1 MKKLFKY
8 QTSVILITLFF
19 SSPILAR
26 SIFGDDK
33 DIIWK
38 SGSNQYIKYEKQES
52 NKFGANEH
60 PVELDQKQIANALK
74 ALEYSE
80 KKFLTGKVIKSVF
93 TLSQMNL
100 FAKQFAKGL
109 KNAKPGQDIIFVI
122 EGTNPKL
129 LVLTDNYFL
138 SGRVFYK
145 EGKLN
150 IIIGDFNLVRN
161 EAFELVYDPSRRA
174 VPYTFN
180 FGSRLK
186 SSNKFKETLLSA
198 PGVEN
203 QVIKGKFRRDW
214 FMLDVALA
222 SQALL
227 AKIQE
232 HRNPTSR
239 DDRQIQIEAAKL
251 ARERRQMRAEM
262 ARMRKDMKDIN
273 SGAGSSSKTPEERI
287 TTLDQLFTKELIT
300 QEEYDI
306 RREKILNDI

>member
-8 QTSVILITLFF
+8 QTLVIILTLSF
-19 SSPILAR
+19 SSTAFAGF
-26 SIFGDDK
+26 FGDDK

-38 SGSNQYIKYEKQES
+38 SGLNRYIKYEKQES
-52 NKFGANEH
+52 NKFGANDH
-60 PVELDQKQIANALK
+60 PVELDEKQIANALK
-74 ALEYSE
+74 VLEYTV
-80 KKFLTGKVIKSVF
+80 KKLLAGEVIEPVF
-93 TLSQMNL
+93 TISQLNL
-100 FAKQFAKGL
+100 LAKQFAKGL

-129 LVLTDNYFL
+129 LVLTDKYFL

-150 IIIGDFNLVRN
+150 IIIGEFNLVRN
-161 EAFELVYDPSRRA
+161 EAFELVYDPSRKS

-180 FGSRLK
+180 FGTRLK
-186 SSNKFKETLLSA
+186 SSNKFNGILLPH

-203 QVIKGKFRRDW
+203 KVSFGKFRRDW
-214 FMLDVALA
+214 FILDVPLA

-232 HRNPTSR
+232 LQNPTSR
-239 DDRQIQIEAAKL
+239 DDRQIQIEEAKL
-251 ARERRQMRAEM
+251 SRERRQMRAEM
-262 ARMRKDMKDIN
+262 ARMRKEMKDIN
-273 SGAGSSSKTPEERI
+273 PGAGSSSKTLEERI
-287 TTLDQLFTKELIT
+287 TTLDQLLSKELIT

-306 RREKILNDI
+306 RRKEILNDI